1 MPRLV
6 LPLLFACLFSAPI
19 AAQLDPNAPDKREQ
33 KKLMEEYRELDKRDV
48 DGFARRVEIVNR
60 LESVKLERP
69 ADIKKWRKDL
79 AAADAKYGR
88 KLEEKSGRH
97 YYFDDPKTGLFILGG
112 DTKNPKGLVICM
124 HGGGVGSG
132 DANGMVSSMSSPA
145 NELDWLAIFPEVLEK
160 TERGW
165 TDDGT
170 EEWVVDLIDGAL
182 RTWKIDPNRVYL
194 SGHSMGGYGSWTL
207 GAHHADRVAA
217 LAPSAGAP
225 TPAYGPDGTIVEV
238 DQGVVPNLRNVPMI
252 VFQSTDDPRVPP
264 DANQAAVKDVE
275 KFKDLYGGYENFTYW
290 EVEDRQHQF
299 PVGSMK
305 VLMEKMDVFER
316 QPIQDKIVWQ
326 PTLDWKHQMGWLWWE
341 APVMTLI
348 TVAERLPDSNTIAIE
363 SKADLSTLYVLLD
376 ERVVD
381 MEKEVI
387 ITVNGEETN
396 RGLPQPTLGT
406 MLLTGSTP
414 DQELLFLARMK
425 VLK

>member
-1 MPRLV
+1 MV
-6 LPLLFACLFSAPI
+6 IPLLFASFLSAPI
-19 AAQLDPNAPDKREQ
+19 AAQLDSNAPDKREQ
-33 KKLMEEYRELDKRDV
+33 KKLMEEYRELDKRDD
-48 DGFARRVEIVNR
+48 DGFARRMEIINR
-60 LESVKLERP
+60 LESVKLDRP
-69 ADIKKWRKDL
+69 ADLKKWRKDL
-79 AAADAKYGR
+79 AKADAKYGR
-88 KLEEKSGRH
+88 KLEKKSGRH
-97 YYFDDPKTGLFILGG
+97 FYFDDSETGLFILGG
-112 DTKNPKGLVICM
+112 DTKKPKGLVICM
-124 HGGGVGSG
+124 HGGGQGSG
-132 DANGMVSSMSSPA
+132 DANNMVGPMSDPA
-145 NELDWLAIFPEVLEK
+145 SGLDWLAIFPEVLEK

-165 TDDGT
+165 TDSGT

-225 TPAYGPDGTIVEV
+225 TPAYGPEGTIVEI

-275 KFKDLYGGYENFTYW
+275 RFKDLYGGYENFTYW

-299 PVGSMK
+299 PVGGMK

-341 APVMTLI
+341 EPVMTLI
-348 TVAERLPDSNTIAIE
+348 TVAERLPDSNTLAIE

-376 ERVVD
+376 ERVID

-414 DQELLFLARMK
+414 DSALLFLARMK

>member
-1 MPRLV
+1 MLRLV
-6 LPLLFACLFSAPI
+6 LPLLFIGLFCATIS
-19 AAQLDPNAPDKREQ
+19 AQLDPNAPDKREQ
-33 KKLMEEYRELDKRDV
+33 KTLLEEYRGLDRRDI
-48 DGFARRVEIVNR
+48 DGFARSLEIIQR
-60 LESVKLERP
+60 LEQVQLTRP
-69 ADIKKWRKDL
+69 ADIKKWRKEL
-79 AAADAKYGR
+79 AKSDKKYGR
-88 KLEEKSGRH
+88 KLEKKSGRH
-97 YYFDDPKTGLFILGG
+97 YYFENPKTGLFIVGG
-112 DTKNPKGLVICM
+112 DTKKPKGLVICM

-132 DANGMVSSMSSPA
+132 DANGMVASMSGPA
-145 NELDWLAIFPEVLEK
+145 SKLDWLAIFPEVLEK

-165 TDDGT
+165 TDSGT

-182 RTWKIDPNRVYL
+182 RTWKIDPNNVYL

-225 TPAYGPDGTIVEV
+225 TPAYGPDGTIVEI

-264 DANQAAVKDVE
+264 EANQAAVKDVE

-290 EVEDRQHQF
+290 EVADRQHQF
-299 PVGSMK
+299 PVGGMK
-305 VLMEKMDVFER
+305 VLMEKMDEFER

-341 APVMTLI
+341 EPALGQILM
-348 TVAERLPDSNTIAIE
+348 AERLPNENTISIE
-363 SKADLSTLYVLLD
+363 TTADLSTLYVLLD
-376 ERVVD
+376 PRVVD

-387 ITVNGEETN
+387 ILVNGEESN
-396 RGLPQPTLGT
+396 RGIPQPNLGT

-414 DQELLFLARMK
+414 DTELLFLARMK